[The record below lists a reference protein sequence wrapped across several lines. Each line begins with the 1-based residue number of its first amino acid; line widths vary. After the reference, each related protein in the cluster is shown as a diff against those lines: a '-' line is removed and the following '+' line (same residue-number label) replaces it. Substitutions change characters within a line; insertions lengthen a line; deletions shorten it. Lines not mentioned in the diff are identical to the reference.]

1 MTEAKALTY
10 TQAQSFLAFYLKIEM
25 RDSGEISTV
34 LSANVISIC
43 YVVEVCLFV
52 CVLLCEIWKHVSEH
66 FDVNDCG
73 NVGWFIE
80 VTGELYW
87 KRKIM
92 PDDANNILPQNI
104 PSSHFIFII
113 YYLWLLFY
121 FTICFRHSQTRLPRN
136 FRTLLQSLFS
146 PSPYQR
152 GQPPQLNV
160 GMSQLLEAKTIEC
173 GRFFFCIVS
182 AESGSISALIGT
194 DAVKKGFPHH
204 WWPQSHATRKKGDNQ
219 TKWIPMLDRIVS
231 NRATCVFTHG

>member
-173 GRFFFCIVS
+173 GRFFFLYCFS
-182 AESGSISALIGT
+182 
-194 DAVKKGFPHH
+194 
-204 WWPQSHATRKKGDNQ
+204 
-219 TKWIPMLDRIVS
+219 WIRFDFSLNWYWCR
-231 NRATCVFTHG
+231 

>member
-1 MTEAKALTY
+1 MLQRTLLFSPFSLVVRENEEEEEKNGWMTEAKALTY

-43 YVVEVCLFV
+43 YVVEVCL

-121 FTICFRHSQTRLPRN
+121 FTICFRHSQRRLPRN
-136 FRTLLQSLFS
+136 FRTLLQPFFS

-152 GQPPQLNV
+152 GQPPNWTWVCRNYWKQKPLNVADFFFVLFQLNPV
-160 GMSQLLEAKTIEC
+160 
-173 GRFFFCIVS
+173 RFQ
-182 AESGSISALIGT
+182 
-194 DAVKKGFPHH
+194 P
-204 WWPQSHATRKKGDNQ
+204 
-219 TKWIPMLDRIVS
+219 
-231 NRATCVFTHG
+231 